1 MGKNLIDLY
10 TDYLISSFSS
20 TTATGLSTLV
30 DGSLSHDQITTFLA
44 ESDLDSKS
52 LWLNVKPMV
61 RELEKAK
68 GTGVLIFDDS
78 IAQKPYSDENE
89 IVCYH
94 WDHAKQRHVKGIN
107 FLNCLFQKDGIS
119 LPISAEIIEKNEY
132 FIDQKT
138 GKKKRRSSITKNEL
152 MQKMLTVAQNN
163 RVLYDYVLADSWF
176 SSADNMKFI
185 KKNLQKE
192 FVFAL
197 KSNRLVALSL
207 EDKLEGKFVPIDSLP
222 LNEDTLI
229 SVYIKGLDFPVSL
242 VKQSFTNKDDSEGEL
257 YLACSDSPCD
267 YSQIT
272 TIYQKRWSVEE
283 FHKSLKQN
291 ASLEKSP
298 THVKKTQKN
307 HFFASIYAF
316 VKLEQLK
323 IKNSMNHFAIKTRLY
338 INALR
343 ASMKELHSMREA
355 LAWKIT
361 LGKYYA
367 RNMS

>member
-1 MGKNLIDLY
+1 
-10 TDYLISSFSS
+10 
-20 TTATGLSTLV
+20 
-30 DGSLSHDQITTFLA
+30 
-44 ESDLDSKS
+44 
-52 LWLNVKPMV
+52 
-61 RELEKAK
+61 
-68 GTGVLIFDDS
+68 
-78 IAQKPYSDENE
+78 
-89 IVCYH
+89 
-94 WDHAKQRHVKGIN
+94 
-107 FLNCLFQKDGIS
+107 
-119 LPISAEIIEKNEY
+119 
-132 FIDQKT
+132 
-138 GKKKRRSSITKNEL
+138 

-163 RVLYDYVLADSWF
+163 RVLYGYVLADNWF

-185 KKNLQKE
+185 KKDLQKE

-222 LNEDTLI
+222 LNEATLFA
-229 SVYIKGLDFPVSL
+229 VYIKGLDFSVSL
-242 VKQSFTNKDDSEGEL
+242 LKQVFINKDDSEGKI
-257 YLACSDSPCD
+257 YLACSDSSTD

-323 IKNSMNHFAIKTRLY
+323 IINSMNHFAIKTRLY
-338 INALR
+338 INAMESFHERVTLYEGIPCINK
-343 ASMKELHSMREA
+343 S
-355 LAWKIT
+355 

-367 RNMS
+367 RNLS

>member
-10 TDYLISSFSS
+10 TDYLISSFSQ

-30 DGSLSHDQITTFLA
+30 DGCLSHDQITTFLA

-52 LWLNVKPMV
+52 LWLHVKPMV

-78 IAQKPYSDENE
+78 IAVKPYSDENE

-94 WDHAKQRHVKGIN
+94 WDHSKKRHIKGIN
-107 FLNCLFQKDGIS
+107 FLNCLFEKDGIS
-119 LPISAEIIEKNEY
+119 LPVAAEIIEKDEC
-132 FIDQKT
+132 FIDPKT
-138 GKKKRRSSITKNEL
+138 GKEKRRSSITKNQL
-152 MQKMLTVAQNN
+152 MQKMLTVTQNN

-185 KKNLQKE
+185 KKDLHKE

-197 KSNRLVALSL
+197 KANRLAALSF

-222 LNEDTLI
+222 LNEDSLI

-242 VKQSFTNKDDSEGEL
+242 VKQFFTNKDDSEGVL
-257 YLACSDSPCD
+257 YLACSDSSSD

-272 TIYQKRWSVEE
+272 AIYQKRWSVEE

-298 THVKKTQKN
+298 THVKKTQQN

-316 VKLEQLK
+316 VKLECLK
-323 IKNSMNHFAIKTRLY
+323 MKNSMNHYAIKARLY

-355 LAWKIT
+355 LA
-361 LGKYYA
+361 
-367 RNMS
+367 

>member
-1 MGKNLIDLY
+1 MCNNLIDLY
-10 TDYLISSFSS
+10 TDYLISSFSK
-20 TTATGLSTLV
+20 TTATGLSSIV
-30 DGSLSHDQITTFLA
+30 DGCLSHDQITTFLA
-44 ESDLDSKS
+44 ESNLDSKS
-52 LWLNVKPMV
+52 LWLKVKPMV

-78 IAQKPYSDENE
+78 IAQKPYSNENE

-94 WDHAKQRHVKGIN
+94 WDHANKSHVKGIN
-107 FLNCLFQKDGIS
+107 FLNCLFEKDGVS
-119 LPISAEIIEKNEY
+119 LPIATEIIEKDER

-138 GKKKRRSSITKNEL
+138 GKEKRRSSITKNEL
-152 MQKMLTVAQNN
+152 MQKMLTVAKNN
-163 RVLYDYVLADSWF
+163 LVLYNYVLADSWF

-242 VKQSFTNKDDSEGEL
+242 FKQFFTNKDDSEGEL
-257 YLACSDSPCD
+257 YLACSDSSSD

-272 TIYQKRWSVEE
+272 AIYQKRWSVEE

-298 THVKKTQKN
+298 THVKKTQQN

-323 IKNSMNHFAIKTRLY
+323 MKKSMNHFAIKARLY
-338 INALR
+338 INAMK
-343 ASMKELHSMREA
+343 ASMNELHCMKQA
-355 LAWKIT
+355 LA
-361 LGKYYA
+361 
-367 RNMS
+367 